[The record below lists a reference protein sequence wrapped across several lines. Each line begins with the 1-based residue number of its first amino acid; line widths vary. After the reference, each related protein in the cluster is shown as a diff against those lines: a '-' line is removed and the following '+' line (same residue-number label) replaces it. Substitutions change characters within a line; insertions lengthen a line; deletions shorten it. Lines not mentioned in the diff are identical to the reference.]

1 MAYSK
6 NVIISEDVAVVFFTD
21 FINRLTSVS
30 NQVTLDQWV
39 ETSGVV
45 TGADVK
51 VFGRYVIGFSYSD
64 DAYAIKY
71 TVKYGDNVLVS
82 EKSLTV
88 RPGSSYGAKIT
99 YRLAVNDKAVCLRL
113 SNYNTQNKD
122 VYNSDMFFIVN
133 ENNTDRFAHKL
144 DNSNSLSVS
153 VNALA
158 DYFYKADDRTQKC
171 KIYNRLA
178 YTANTNGEGF
188 EIIESKS
195 LVSDTIKADEIT
207 GLFDSSTVTADTLY
221 MLDGK
226 KYYAVGS
233 NTLMKV

>member
-6 NVIISEDVAVVFFTD
+6 NVIISENAAAFFTD

-64 DAYAIKY
+64 DAYVKY

-88 RPGSSYGAKIT
+88 KPGSSYGAKIT

-113 SNYNTQNKD
+113 SNHNTLKKD
-122 VYNSDMFFIVN
+122 VINFDMIFIIS
-133 ENNTDRFAHKL
+133 ESNTDRFAHKL
-144 DNSNSLSVS
+144 DNSTSLSVS

-158 DYFYKADDRTQKC
+158 DYFYKADDSTQKY

-178 YTANTNGEGF
+178 YTADTNGEEF
-188 EIIESKS
+188 EIIESKI
-195 LVSDTIKADEIT
+195 LVSDTIKTAEIT
-207 GLFDSSTVTADTLY
+207 GLYDCSTVTADTLY

-226 KYYAVGS
+226 KYYAVDS
-233 NTLMKV
+233 NTLMEV